1 MNKIIDNPI
10 FYILFILSLCFVCMV
25 LFLLKLVQANWV
37 PEKNLNLQNLGT
49 VWMHQIDCE
58 NASRGECVLIPD
70 GFDARYF
77 KANYKKKIGIESCSG
92 KKDCLAK
99 GNAPCPNPSYFRV
112 VAKNYQ
118 STYCTKLASIKL
130 NKDLEVATLNK
141 EKQQETQRQN
151 NIKSCTT
158 SLAGNTELTNEDIKN
173 CFKVLF
179 SR

>member
-1 MNKIIDNPI
+1 
-10 FYILFILSLCFVCMV
+10 MV
-25 LFLLKLVQANWV
+25 LFLIKFIHAGWV

-49 VWMHQIDCE
+49 VWVHQIDCE
-58 NASRGECVLIPD
+58 NASKGECVLIPD

-77 KANYKKKIGIESCSG
+77 KSNYKKKIGIESCSG

>member
-1 MNKIIDNPI
+1 
-10 FYILFILSLCFVCMV
+10 MV
-25 LFLLKLVQANWV
+25 LFLIKFIHAGWV

-49 VWMHQIDCE
+49 VWVHQIDCE
-58 NASRGECVLIPD
+58 NASKGECVLIPD